1 MVRAM
6 VAMVDK
12 NNHHHDFRGLVHDY
26 PLSVLWLGA
35 GFLTS
40 MFITIMEAVR

>member
-1 MVRAM
+1 
-6 VAMVDK
+6 MVDK
-12 NNHHHDFRGLVHDY
+12 HNHNDFRDLIHDY

-40 MFITIMEAVR
+40 MFITIMEAVK